1 MINSIIST
9 SEMVKEYM
17 EANNVNATQ
26 LATSSGVS
34 PRTVYRF
41 LKGECKLSKK
51 IALGLNTLIPE
62 ISVSFLMVYD
72 AKYQAQKDA
81 DKPQNKSA
89 DEDKK
94 ETVHKKIDY
103 SKTVRKNCTVPYWLC
118 SEAEKAHINFS
129 QVLQDALK
137 KELQA
142 KT

>member
-1 MINSIIST
+1 MINSIVST
-9 SEMVKEYM
+9 SEMVKGYM
-17 EANNVNATQ
+17 EANSVNAIQ
-26 LATSSGVS
+26 LATASGVS

-51 IALGLNTLIPE
+51 IATGLNSIIPE

-81 DKPQNKSA
+81 DKPQDKSS
-89 DEDKK
+89 EEKK
-94 ETVHKKIDY
+94 EIPHKKIDY